1 MSPIPQTMRGVVVH
15 EVGGPEVL
23 EHRTDLPVPSPGE
36 GQVLIKNSL
45 AGVNFL
51 DIYFRTGLYSSQM
64 PFVPGQEGIGTVVA
78 VGPGES
84 SSKFKIDDRVVYIG
98 SGTYAEYSTAFV
110 KYVAKVPDGI
120 DEKTVLVAFLSG
132 LTTLSFVEEAYTIK
146 PGDWA
151 LLHAAAGGAGV
162 LMTQLLKLSGARV
175 IATAGGPDKC
185 KLVKSLGA
193 DVVIDYRA
201 ENWVARVMEATNGQG
216 VEVVYDSVAK
226 DTWEGSL
233 KVAKRKG
240 TVVFFGNASGP
251 VPPLSIEILR
261 MKNLKL
267 LRPTLYNYIATEEE
281 FNHYTTKL
289 FNLLATGQLKTFLQ
303 KVYPLEE
310 IQQVHRDLEGRRT
323 TGKILVKP

>member
-251 VPPLSIEILR
+251 VPPLSIEYGLPLGYRCLQSI
-261 MKNLKL
+261 
-267 LRPTLYNYIATEEE
+267 
-281 FNHYTTKL
+281 FN
-289 FNLLATGQLKTFLQ
+289 
-303 KVYPLEE
+303 
-310 IQQVHRDLEGRRT
+310 
-323 TGKILVKP
+323 